1 MDLDHAKLLHE
12 RGDLDGAIAI
22 YDRILNKNFNNIE
35 VLFYYG
41 SALYQQGKFGIAA
54 NLFKNII
61 ETSPKQQAA
70 FQNLGN
76 CFRAENKHREAEEI
90 YRMGLSL
97 GETPGLWSNIGGLY
111 INNGTPEKA
120 LECYEKAKAL
130 DPGDKAIDY
139 NIGLACLEMGNWKK
153 GWENYQKGFDSG
165 DRRPRNYNDI
175 PIWDGSPNKT
185 VIVWGDQGIGDEI
198 RFASVI
204 PDLIK
209 ISKKVIFDCHPRLVK
224 TFKRSFGI
232 ECYGTRKTQYLDW
245 LKDSG
250 ADASVCITTL
260 CNHFRNKDSDFP
272 GTPYIKADVES
283 VKSFKRNGRKRIGIS
298 WTGGTQKTRVD
309 VRTVTLEQLLPIL
322 RQDFDFYSFQYN
334 PDAAREVCELDEK
347 HGIKVHH
354 YPNLVECKDYDATV
368 NFAASMDL
376 MITVPT
382 SIMHV
387 TGALGIK
394 TYLMNPIKSPW
405 DCYSIGSNIPW
416 YSSFVSYKQD
426 KDGDWNGVIARI
438 AEDIKCL
445 SLKNTGT

>member
-12 RGDLDGAIAI
+12 RGELDGAIAI
-22 YDRILNKNFNNIE
+22 YDRILNQNFNNIE

-41 SALYQQGKFGIAA
+41 SAFYQQGKFGIAA
-54 NLFKNII
+54 NIFKNILV
-61 ETSPKQQAA
+61 TDPKQQAA

-76 CFRAENKHREAEEI
+76 CFRAENKHKEAEEI
-90 YRMGLSL
+90 YRMGISL

-120 LECYEKAKAL
+120 LECYEKAKVL

-139 NIGLACLEMGNWKK
+139 NIGLACLEMGYWEK
-153 GWENYQKGFDSG
+153 GWKNDQYGFESG
-165 DRRPRNYNDI
+165 DRKTRTYSSVPE
-175 PIWDGSPNKT
+175 WDGSPNKT
-185 VIVWGDQGIGDEI
+185 VIVWGEQGIGDEI

-204 PDLIK
+204 PDIIK
-209 ISKKVIFDCHPRLVK
+209 VSKKVIFDCHPRLVK
-224 TFKRSFGI
+224 TFERSFGI
-232 ECYGTRKTQYLDW
+232 ECHGTRKTQYLDW

-272 GTPYIKADVES
+272 GTPYLKSGNSSYES
-283 VKSFKRNGRKRIGIS
+283 NRPRIGIS
-298 WTGGTQKTRVD
+298 WTGGTQKTRRD
-309 VRTVTLEQLLPIL
+309 TRTVKLEELLPVL
-322 RQDFDFYSFQYN
+322 KQDFDFYSFQYT
-334 PDAAREVCELDEK
+334 PEAAREVCELDEK

-354 YPNLVECKDYDATV
+354 YPNLVECKDYDETV
-368 NFAASMDL
+368 NFAATMDL

-387 TGALGIK
+387 TGGLGIK
-394 TYLMNPIKSPW
+394 TYLMNPVKSPW
-405 DCYSIGSNIPW
+405 DCFTHGNKVPW
-416 YSSFVSYKQD
+416 YASFESYKQE
-426 KDGDWNGVIARI
+426 KSGDWSGVISKI

-445 SLKNTGT
+445 SPKNTKT